1 MVLEDLRRPLRE
13 RLGQIPGLL
22 AMTLSDLDGVI
33 VLKVSKTDD
42 KLATRVENIFGR
54 YIIILSLCK
63 FGLHN
68 SFHCFLSAPP
78 FSRLTEPRSKT
89 PSDWV
94 WVGTG

>member
-54 YIIILSLCK
+54 
-63 FGLHN
+63 
-68 SFHCFLSAPP
+68 
-78 FSRLTEPRSKT
+78 
-89 PSDWV
+89 
-94 WVGTG
+94 